1 MRVNSRIVR
10 LFAASLLCG
19 LAACGGSGD
28 SGDSDD
34 DGGTPPV
41 PTTVGPAGGTVQGPM
56 GTSVEIPAG
65 ALATETAIAIELA
78 SAGAPPLPAGL
89 TAAGQTFA
97 FLPHGTTFT
106 APVTITVPFDPAAV
120 PASATAALLKSNA
133 AQTTFAPVPGAT
145 ANGGTMTAQ
154 VTSFSFILVGNEPL
168 LRDDPLRQWQFSTFR
183 GEGTSAVPVS
193 PLFTQVGGD
202 LLDNTVHDYGAMLL
216 PVRGDQTANG
226 EVFSNAT
233 GKTYWVLAQ
242 APLGSINDPDSQIGS
257 LVRFEQAQSFTKL
270 EEGATLELVITKT
283 LLEAI
288 NFNPTEILP
297 FDCVGRPACKL
308 GMEAR
313 IDFRL
318 IAYSAQAGNFNFNAD
333 SFVSLQNAASQIIGG
348 AERWRLTLANRGSD
362 AIWGLANFAFD
373 PDKNDDGGTSAEV
386 SLRQP
391 ITISIDLSEVDVLE
405 EFSVRMTV
413 LAKTFNQEQGE
424 SYVSAFF
431 RDPVNAV
438 GGTLEFTGLQPTN
451 NPLPEPEDTS
461 EPAPECTT
469 GTDPQAGA
477 LQFSAAAFEA
487 LEVPVTGQPIVVT
500 RTGGSRGAVSAVV
513 TTADGT
519 AIAGTHY
526 TAVTRTVT
534 FGAGDSTPRA
544 VEVPLLPDTTP
555 GDDRTV
561 NLALSDVRGCAALGA
576 PSAAVLTILDND
588 RPPVA
593 LPSGLD
599 LAFGTEGEATSPTFG
614 GDRSA
619 MALQADGKIVMVGG
633 TFTDF
638 ILARFNADGSLDNDF
653 GAEGKVTTDM
663 GSGLRSEEALGV
675 AVQPDGKIVVVGYTS
690 LPNIPPAPRL
700 PDTFALARY
709 NGDGSLD
716 TGFGAGGKVS
726 GNVNGRAFAVSIQ
739 DDGKIVVAGEF
750 SFDSTN
756 GNDFGDFTVARFDT
770 NGNLD
775 ASFGSSG
782 TGQVVTDI
790 GLSTNAAQNLV
801 LQSDGAIVVS
811 GKPQGSAAGFDHT
824 DVVRYNANGSLDDS
838 FGGDGKV
845 TLPGLAVGDGLAL
858 QRDGKLVLV
867 GSIEKAVP
875 PATSIEFAVMRLNAD
890 GSVDEAFGEG
900 NGIVTTGI
908 SGRGDAA
915 RAVALQDDGKIL
927 VAGGSNQQLNSNFAV
942 ARYDTDG
949 TLDATFG
956 NDGTL
961 TVDFSGSTDIAETVA
976 VQPDGKIVLGGLAR
990 DNVDGYGLAR
1000 VLP

>member
-1 MRVNSRIVR
+1 MRVSSRIVR
-10 LFAASLLCG
+10 LAAACLLLG
-19 LAACGGSGD
+19 LVACGGGGD
-28 SGDSDD
+28 GDGDAA
-34 DGGTPPV
+34 GGTQRPP
-41 PTTVGPAGGTVQGPM
+41 PTTIGPAGVRYRALWVQSSRIRPVR
-56 GTSVEIPAG
+56 SRPRPRLRSNSPRPVRRRCLPD
-65 ALATETAIAIELA
+65 
-78 SAGAPPLPAGL
+78 SPLPRDVRL
-89 TAAGQTFA
+89 
-97 FLPHGTTFT
+97 LPHGTTFT

-120 PASATAALLKSNA
+120 PASATAALFKSNA
-133 AQTTFAPVPGAT
+133 AQTIFEPVPGRNGQRRDHDRPGDEFLVHPRWHGAVVARRPAAAVAVLGVPRRGNIGCARKPALHAGGRGSAGQHRARLRIDAT
-145 ANGGTMTAQ
+145 
-154 VTSFSFILVGNEPL
+154 
-168 LRDDPLRQWQFSTFR
+168 RR
-183 GEGTSAVPVS
+183 
-193 PLFTQVGGD
+193 GGD
-202 LLDNTVHDYGAMLL
+202 E
-216 PVRGDQTANG
+216 TANG

-242 APLGSINDPDSQIGS
+242 APFGSINNPDSQIGS

-288 NFNPTEILP
+288 NFNSPEILP
-297 FDCVGRPACKL
+297 FDCVGRPDCKL

-318 IAYSAQAGNFNFNAD
+318 IAYSATSDVSFNAD
-333 SFVSLQNAASQIIGG
+333 SFVSLQNTASPIIAGP
-348 AERWRLTLANRGSD
+348 ERWRLTLADRGSD

-386 SLRQP
+386 SLKQP
-391 ITISIDLSEVDVLE
+391 ITISVDLSEVDVLE

-424 SYVSAFF
+424 SYLSAFF

-461 EPAPECTT
+461 QPAPECTT
-469 GTDPQAGA
+469 GTDPEAGS

-487 LEVPVTGQPIVVT
+487 LELPVTGQPILVT
-500 RTGGSRGAVSAVV
+500 RTGGSKGAVSAVV
-513 TTADGT
+513 GTADGT
-519 AIAGTHY
+519 AVAGTHY
-526 TAVTRTVT
+526 TTVTQTVT
-534 FGAGDSTPRA
+534 FGDGDTAPRT

-555 GDDRTV
+555 GEDRTV
-561 NLALSDVRGCAALGA
+561 NLALSDVRGCAARGA

-599 LAFGTEGEATSPTFG
+599 PDFGTEGEATSTAFG

-633 TFTDF
+633 TFADF
-638 ILARFNADGSLDNDF
+638 ILARFDADGSLDTGF
-653 GAEGKVTTDM
+653 GVDGKVTTDM

-675 AVQPDGKIVVVGYTS
+675 AIQPDGKIVVVGYTS
-690 LPNIPPAPRL
+690 IPSTPPAPRL

-709 NGDGSLD
+709 NSDGSLD
-716 TGFGAGGKVS
+716 TGFGDGGKVS
-726 GNVNGRAFAVSIQ
+726 GNVNGRAFAVAIQ

-750 SFDSTN
+750 TFDSTN
-756 GNDFGDFTVARFDT
+756 GNDFGDFTVARFVT

-782 TGQVVTDI
+782 TGQIVTDI

-811 GKPQGSAAGFDHT
+811 GKPQGSTAGFDHT
-824 DVVRYNANGSLDDS
+824 DVVRYNANGSIDDS

-845 TLPGLAVGDGLAL
+845 TLPGMAIGEGLAL
-858 QRDGKLVLV
+858 QGDGKLVLV
-867 GSIEKAVP
+867 GSVETAVP
-875 PATSIEFAVMRLNAD
+875 PATSIEFAVMRLECRWQRRPSLRRWQ
-890 GSVDEAFGEG
+890 SV
-900 NGIVTTGI
+900 
-908 SGRGDAA
+908 S
-915 RAVALQDDGKIL
+915 
-927 VAGGSNQQLNSNFAV
+927 
-942 ARYDTDG
+942 
-949 TLDATFG
+949 
-956 NDGTL
+956 
-961 TVDFSGSTDIAETVA
+961 
-976 VQPDGKIVLGGLAR
+976 
-990 DNVDGYGLAR
+990 
-1000 VLP
+1000 

>member
-1 MRVNSRIVR
+1 MV
-10 LFAASLLCG
+10 
-19 LAACGGSGD
+19 
-28 SGDSDD
+28 
-34 DGGTPPV
+34 
-41 PTTVGPAGGTVQGPM
+41 
-56 GTSVEIPAG
+56 
-65 ALATETAIAIELA
+65 
-78 SAGAPPLPAGL
+78 
-89 TAAGQTFA
+89 
-97 FLPHGTTFT
+97 
-106 APVTITVPFDPAAV
+106 
-120 PASATAALLKSNA
+120 
-133 AQTTFAPVPGAT
+133 
-145 ANGGTMTAQ
+145 
-154 VTSFSFILVGNEPL
+154 
-168 LRDDPLRQWQFSTFR
+168 
-183 GEGTSAVPVS
+183 
-193 PLFTQVGGD
+193 
-202 LLDNTVHDYGAMLL
+202 
-216 PVRGDQTANG
+216 
-226 EVFSNAT
+226 
-233 GKTYWVLAQ
+233 
-242 APLGSINDPDSQIGS
+242 
-257 LVRFEQAQSFTKL
+257 
-270 EEGATLELVITKT
+270 
-283 LLEAI
+283 
-288 NFNPTEILP
+288 
-297 FDCVGRPACKL
+297 
-308 GMEAR
+308 
-313 IDFRL
+313 
-318 IAYSAQAGNFNFNAD
+318 
-333 SFVSLQNAASQIIGG
+333 
-348 AERWRLTLANRGSD
+348 
-362 AIWGLANFAFD
+362 
-373 PDKNDDGGTSAEV
+373 
-386 SLRQP
+386 
-391 ITISIDLSEVDVLE
+391 DLSEVDVLE

-438 GGTLEFTGLQPTN
+438 GATLEFTGLQPTN

-461 EPAPECTT
+461 QPAPACTT
-469 GTDPQAGA
+469 GTDPDAGA

-487 LEVPVTGQPIVVT
+487 LELPVTGQPILVT

-534 FGAGDSTPRA
+534 FGDGDSAPRA
-544 VEVPLLPDTTP
+544 VELPLLPDTTP

-576 PSAAVLTILDND
+576 PSTAVLTILDND

-599 LAFGTEGEATSPTFG
+599 PDFGTGGEATSTAFG

-633 TFTDF
+633 TFADF
-638 ILARFNADGSLDNDF
+638 ILARFDADGSLDTGF
-653 GAEGKVTTDM
+653 GVDGKVTTDM

-675 AVQPDGKIVVVGYTS
+675 AIQPDGKIVVVGYTS
-690 LPNIPPAPRL
+690 IPNTPPAPRL

-709 NGDGSLD
+709 NSDGSLD

-726 GNVNGRAFAVSIQ
+726 GNVNGRAFAVAIQ

-750 SFDSTN
+750 TFDSTN
-756 GNDFGDFTVARFDT
+756 GNDFGDFTVARFET

-782 TGQVVTDI
+782 TGQIVTDI

-811 GKPQGSAAGFDHT
+811 GKPQGSTAGFDHT
-824 DVVRYNANGSLDDS
+824 DAVRYNANGSIDDS

-845 TLPGLAVGDGLAL
+845 ILPGMAVGEGLAL
-858 QRDGKLVLV
+858 QGDGKLVLV
-867 GSIEKAVP
+867 GSVETAVP

-915 RAVALQDDGKIL
+915 RAVALQGDGKIL

-961 TVDFSGSTDIAETVA
+961 TVDFFGFADVAESVA

>member
-1 MRVNSRIVR
+1 M
-10 LFAASLLCG
+10 
-19 LAACGGSGD
+19 
-28 SGDSDD
+28 
-34 DGGTPPV
+34 
-41 PTTVGPAGGTVQGPM
+41 
-56 GTSVEIPAG
+56 
-65 ALATETAIAIELA
+65 
-78 SAGAPPLPAGL
+78 SA
-89 TAAGQTFA
+89 
-97 FLPHGTTFT
+97 
-106 APVTITVPFDPAAV
+106 
-120 PASATAALLKSNA
+120 
-133 AQTTFAPVPGAT
+133 
-145 ANGGTMTAQ
+145 
-154 VTSFSFILVGNEPL
+154 
-168 LRDDPLRQWQFSTFR
+168 
-183 GEGTSAVPVS
+183 
-193 PLFTQVGGD
+193 
-202 LLDNTVHDYGAMLL
+202 
-216 PVRGDQTANG
+216 
-226 EVFSNAT
+226 
-233 GKTYWVLAQ
+233 
-242 APLGSINDPDSQIGS
+242 
-257 LVRFEQAQSFTKL
+257 
-270 EEGATLELVITKT
+270 
-283 LLEAI
+283 
-288 NFNPTEILP
+288 
-297 FDCVGRPACKL
+297 
-308 GMEAR
+308 
-313 IDFRL
+313 
-318 IAYSAQAGNFNFNAD
+318 FNAD
-333 SFVSLQNAASQIIGG
+333 SFVSLQNTASPIIAGP
-348 AERWRLTLANRGSD
+348 ERWRLTLANRGSD

-386 SLRQP
+386 SLKQP
-391 ITISIDLSEVDVLE
+391 ITISVDLSEVDVLE

-424 SYVSAFF
+424 SYLSAFF

-461 EPAPECTT
+461 QPAPECTT
-469 GTDPQAGA
+469 GTDPEAGS

-487 LEVPVTGQPIVVT
+487 LELPVTGQPILVT
-500 RTGGSRGAVSAVV
+500 RTGGSKGAVSAVV
-513 TTADGT
+513 GTADGT
-519 AIAGTHY
+519 AVAGTHY
-526 TAVTRTVT
+526 TTVT
-534 FGAGDSTPRA
+534 QTVTLGDGDTAPRT

-555 GDDRTV
+555 GEDRTV

-599 LAFGTEGEATSPTFG
+599 PDFGTEGEATSTAFG

-633 TFTDF
+633 TFADF
-638 ILARFNADGSLDNDF
+638 ILARFDADGSLDTGF
-653 GAEGKVTTDM
+653 GVDGKVTTDM

-675 AVQPDGKIVVVGYTS
+675 AIQPDGKIVVVGYTS
-690 LPNIPPAPRL
+690 IPSTPPAPRL

-709 NGDGSLD
+709 NSDGSLD
-716 TGFGAGGKVS
+716 TGFGDGGKVS
-726 GNVNGRAFAVSIQ
+726 GNVNGRAFAVAIQ

-750 SFDSTN
+750 TFDSTN
-756 GNDFGDFTVARFDT
+756 GNDFGDFTVARFVT

-782 TGQVVTDI
+782 TGQIVTDI

-811 GKPQGSAAGFDHT
+811 GKPQGSTAGFDHT
-824 DVVRYNANGSLDDS
+824 DVVRYNANGSIDDS

-845 TLPGLAVGDGLAL
+845 TLPGMAIGEGLAL
-858 QRDGKLVLV
+858 QGDGKLVLV
-867 GSIEKAVP
+867 GSVETAVP
-875 PATSIEFAVMRLNAD
+875 PATSIEFAVMRLDAD
-890 GSVDEAFGEG
+890 GSVDEAFGDG

-915 RAVALQDDGKIL
+915 RAVALQGDGKIL

-961 TVDFSGSTDIAETVA
+961 TVDFFGFADVAESVA